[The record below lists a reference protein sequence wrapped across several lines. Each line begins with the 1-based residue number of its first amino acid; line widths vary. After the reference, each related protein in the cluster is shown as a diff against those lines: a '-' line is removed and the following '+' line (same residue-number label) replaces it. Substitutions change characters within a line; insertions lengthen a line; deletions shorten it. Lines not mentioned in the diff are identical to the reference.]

1 MRVHESLVISG
12 AREHNLKDVSLEL
25 PRDTMIVFTGLSGS
39 GKSSLAFDTIFAE
52 GQRRYVESLSSYARQ
67 FLGQMDKPDVDF
79 IEGLSPAVSI
89 DQKSTS
95 RNPRSTVGTIT
106 EIHDYLRLLYARA
119 GIAHCPKCGARIQ
132 AQTPQQI
139 VDRVRSMD
147 EGTRFQVLSPVVRG
161 RKGEY
166 QDLINELKTSG
177 YTRAIIDGELVRL
190 ENAPVLE
197 KKLRHTIEVVID
209 RLVVR
214 SGMRQRLT
222 DSVETALRLSD
233 GLVIIDMVDL
243 DEDDPDRRRRYSEKR
258 SCPNDHPLALEE
270 IEPRTFSFNAPYGA
284 CPDCTGI
291 GSKSEVDPDLLV
303 PDEELSLA
311 DGAVIVWTSNFKYHK
326 RLL

>member
-1 MRVHESLVISG
+1 MHDKLIIQG
-12 AREHNLKDVSLEL
+12 AREHNLKDVNLEL
-25 PRDTMIVFTGLSGS
+25 PRDAMIVFTGLSGS

-119 GIAHCPKCGARIQ
+119 GVAHCPECGARIQ

-139 VDRVRSMD
+139 VDRVRTME

-166 QDLINELKTSG
+166 QDLIDEL
-177 YTRAIIDGELVRL
+177 R
-190 ENAPVLE
+190 
-197 KKLRHTIEVVID
+197 
-209 RLVVR
+209 
-214 SGMRQRLT
+214 
-222 DSVETALRLSD
+222 SD
-233 GLVIIDMVDL
+233 G
-243 DEDDPDRRRRYSEKR
+243 
-258 SCPNDHPLALEE
+258 
-270 IEPRTFSFNAPYGA
+270 
-284 CPDCTGI
+284 
-291 GSKSEVDPDLLV
+291 
-303 PDEELSLA
+303 
-311 DGAVIVWTSNFKYHK
+311 
-326 RLL
+326 